1 MDYLQPALKGLVS
14 GVLTAYLIIY
24 GFRPAVPYPD
34 AILEFFENKW
44 VFLILLI
51 LNYYVFL
58 WDARSGV
65 LMLLC
70 ILALIFDY
78 VIFTEEGI
86 DIDITKEFNFVV
98 DFFTNPQK
106 KKKA

>member
-1 MDYLQPALKGLVS
+1 MDYLEQATKGIMS

-24 GFRPAVPYPD
+24 GFRPSVPYPD

-51 LNYYVFL
+51 LNYYVFM
-58 WDARSGV
+58 WDYRNGV

-78 VIFTEEGI
+78 VIFTEDSL
-86 DIDITKEFNFVV
+86 DIDISKELNFVI
-98 DFFTNPQK
+98 DFFANKPK
-106 KKKA
+106 KTV